1 MWTLMLIADWLQ
13 FAMWIVEK
21 LGGGDIWT
29 QERSARKTCPFMAR
43 GHKFQTPHDR
53 SSAHFAAW

>member
-1 MWTLMLIADWLQ
+1 MLIADWLQ